1 MDPLLSLSA
10 TRLASMI
17 RTRQVT
23 SREVVEA
30 HIRRIEAVNG
40 RLNAV
45 VRDRFAEARREAD
58 EADARVR
65 SEPEESLPPLLGV
78 PCTIKESFALR
89 GMPQTAGLVAR
100 QGVVAETDAPA
111 VERLRRAGAI
121 PLGVT
126 NLSEL
131 CMWME
136 SSNRL
141 YGRTRNPYDPG
152 RIVGGS
158 SGGEGAIVG
167 AGGVP
172 FGLGADIGGS
182 IRMPAFFCGVFG
194 HKPSGGLVPNT
205 GQFPIASGPAL
216 RYLTTGPL
224 CRRAED
230 LWPLLRL
237 LAGPDGC
244 DSGCQEVALG
254 EPSSVK
260 IHELDVVSIE
270 SNGIRPPSAE
280 LLAAQR
286 RCADAL
292 AEAGARV
299 RLVVLPLLRRSRDIW
314 SAMLGT
320 SGGPTFREL
329 LFEGQEASL
338 PRELIRW
345 ALRRSPHT
353 LPALALALLER
364 APALMPERTREA
376 LEAGQLLRRQLA
388 ALLGP
393 RSVLLY
399 PSYPTVAPRHLRP
412 LWAPFNW
419 VYTAILNV
427 MELPATQVP
436 LGLGPSSLPLGV
448 QVAAAWGNDHLCIA
462 VAQFLERAFG
472 GWIPP
477 QL

>member
-1 MDPLLSLSA
+1 
-10 TRLASMI
+10 MI
-17 RTRQVT
+17 RTRQVS

-65 SEPEESLPPLLGV
+65 SAPAESLPPLLGV

-100 QGVVAETDAPA
+100 RGVVADKDAPT

-121 PLGVT
+121 PVGVT

-136 SSNRL
+136 SNNRV
-141 YGRTRNPYDPG
+141 YGRTRNPYDPR

-158 SGGEGAIVG
+158 SGGEGAIIG

-182 IRMPAFFCGVFG
+182 IRLPAFFCGVFG

-237 LAGPDGC
+237 LAGPDGQ
-244 DSGCQEVALG
+244 DSACQDIALG
-254 EPSSVK
+254 EPSSVH
-260 IHELDVVSIE
+260 IHELDVISIE

-286 RCADAL
+286 RCAEAL
-292 AEAGARV
+292 AAAGARV
-299 RLVVLPLLRRSRDIW
+299 RLVTLPLLRLSRDIW
-314 SAMLGT
+314 SAMLEA

-329 LFEGQEASL
+329 LFQGRHVSL
-338 PRELIRW
+338 PRELVRW

-353 LPALALALLER
+353 LPALALTLLER
-364 APALMPERTREA
+364 APELMPQRRRAA
-376 LEAGQLLRRQLA
+376 LEAGQLLRRQLT

-393 RSVLLY
+393 QSVLLY

-412 LWAPFNW
+412 LWPPFNW
-419 VYTAILNV
+419 VYTAIVNV

-448 QVAAAWGNDHLCIA
+448 QVVAAWGNDHLCIA
-462 VAQFLERAFG
+462 VAQFLERTFG
-472 GWIPP
+472 GWVPP